1 MLPPSAKGISI
12 VSTTRNAWT
21 ASVSAAT
28 VSSLWAPLASTLTN
42 APRTLADP
50 IPSAP
55 IYLAAIV
62 ANARPVSS
70 VNPRPP
76 RAKVNGLSMNY
87 SNDALNNKGKREG
100 ERVTGCS

>member
-1 MLPPSAKGISI
+1 MPPSAKGISI

-28 VSSLWAPLASTLTN
+28 DSSLPAPPASTLTN

-70 VNPRPP
+70 ENPRPP
-76 RAKVNGLSMNY
+76 RAKVNGLSMNN
-87 SNDALNNKGKREG
+87 SNDGLNKERER
-100 ERVTGCS
+100 ERE